1 MGWERGIEWHLV
13 PTGGQ
18 HCNRQA
24 ERMMGI
30 LKKQVFLSFEG
41 KKYTYEKTCNML
53 QEAAQIVNSCPLV
66 AGPWAEKEPL
76 CPEDFMLVRSG
87 TGVLS
92 VSIETL
98 PQLIKR
104 LCVVQEA
111 KEEFWDRWV
120 QEIFP
125 SLLKQRKWYK
135 YKRG

>member
-1 MGWERGIEWHLV
+1 
-13 PTGGQ
+13 
-18 HCNRQA
+18 
-24 ERMMGI
+24 
-30 LKKQVFLSFEG
+30 
-41 KKYTYEKTCNML
+41 ML
-53 QEAAQIVNSCPLV
+53 GRP
-66 AGPWAEKEPL
+66 
-76 CPEDFMLVRSG
+76 G

-92 VSIETL
+92 VSIDTL

-111 KEEFWDRWV
+111 KKEFWDRWV